1 MKNKNGAGKYQEQIV
16 KQLYKAIIEKHPI
29 EFYYIDKY
37 KKKEGTRK
45 GEAYLMGINEKGNLF
60 VSGVFTTIKENNEE
74 KGSHKNYL
82 IDQIKEGSLKILPEK
97 FNHLRIE
104 PEKVYRLKEA
114 NVLCAVYLPEEI
126 RSAFSQ

>member
-16 KQLYKAIIEKHPI
+16 KQFYKAISEKRFI

-45 GEAYLMGINEKGNLF
+45 GEAYLIGINEKGNLF
-60 VSGVFTTIKENNEE
+60 ISGVFTAIEKNNQENS
-74 KGSHKNYL
+74 GHKNFL

-97 FNHLRIE
+97 FNHLKIDA
-104 PEKVYRLKEA
+104 EKVYRLKES
-114 NVLCAVYLPEEI
+114 NVLCAVYFPEAI
-126 RSAFSQ
+126 AKAYKK